1 MCGLEE
7 AVSVA
12 CIDLAYSVQFKQ
24 NKVKD
29 EKRDTT
35 SVSFALDD
43 TIHNQPE
50 DENDDDFSESLQH
63 YSVLTLCTLFIMS
76 LCLSVCHNFN

>member
-35 SVSFALDD
+35 SVSFALDE
-43 TIHNQPE
+43 TIHQSE
-50 DENDDDFSESLQH
+50 DENDDDFSESLQY
-63 YSVLTLCTLFIMS
+63 YSVLT
-76 LCLSVCHNFN
+76 